1 MKEPQI
7 QDAVRLALGKVNDL
21 VLWRNNV
28 GAAQH
33 WNGREVETVKYGLAN
48 GSADLVGVLAPSG
61 RWVALEVKAPKG
73 RTTDEQDRWLA
84 LVRKMGGFACVVHS
98 VEEALAAL
106 DRARK
111 GERE

>member
-1 MKEPQI
+1 MNESQI
-7 QDAVRLALGKVNDL
+7 QDAVRLALGKVTD
-21 VLWRNNV
+21 VVMFRNNV
-28 GAAQH
+28 GVAQH
-33 WNGREVETVKYGLAN
+33 WNGREVEAVRYGLAN

-98 VEEALAAL
+98 VDEALAAL
-106 DRARK
+106 DRARA
-111 GERE
+111 GGSE

>member
-28 GAAQH
+28 GVAQH

-48 GSADLVGVLAPSG
+48 GSADLVGLLAPSG

-73 RTTDEQDRWLA
+73 RTTDEQGRWLA

-106 DRARK
+106 DRART
-111 GERE
+111 GASE